1 MSVNERDKNERPGD
15 AEQGATEPAEG
26 KPAIG
31 PDAPEAP
38 AELEKSDVDERAP
51 GKQPPADRKLGRTLA
66 SGLWA
71 GLIVAAIV
79 LIFLLVFILQN
90 SESVEIHF
98 LTFSGNV
105 PIGVALL
112 LAAIA
117 GILMVAVPGVARMIQ
132 LRRHAKR

>member
-1 MSVNERDKNERPGD
+1 MSPNERDENRRP
-15 AEQGATEPAEG
+15 AEQDATEPAEG
-26 KPAIG
+26 EPTIG

-51 GKQPPADRKLGRTLA
+51 GEQPPAERKLGRTLA

-90 SESVEIHF
+90 LESVEIHF
-98 LTFSGNV
+98 LMFTGSV

-117 GILMVAVPGVARMIQ
+117 GILVVAVPGVARMIQ
-132 LRRHAKR
+132 LRRHSKR